1 MKMHAMDITII
12 ESHFTRAVKQVVAI
26 IMAFLI
32 ICTANAQTKFRKT
45 SSMFDGKTLNGW
57 KVVNLKDTS
66 LWSVEQ
72 GAITCHNHGELITA
86 NSFLQSEKEYQNFE
100 FRCLFRLSGDS
111 GFVNSGIQYRS
122 YVKNNGDVV
131 GYQADIGNG
140 YWGDLYDEHRR
151 GTLIKGD
158 SSILPQL
165 LNDAGWNS
173 YVIRVKNNF
182 HELYIN
188 GIKTLEY
195 VETDRKIPSKGIIA
209 LQIHGGGIA
218 KVEFKDIFITT
229 Y

>member
-1 MKMHAMDITII
+1 
-12 ESHFTRAVKQVVAI
+12 
-26 IMAFLI
+26 
-32 ICTANAQTKFRKT
+32 
-45 SSMFDGKTLNGW
+45 MFDGKTLNGW
-57 KVVNLKDTS
+57 KVVNSKDTS

-72 GAITCHNHGELITA
+72 GAITCHNRGKLIVS
-86 NSFLQSEKEYQNFE
+86 NSFLQSAKEYQNFE

-111 GFVNSGIQYRS
+111 GFINSGIQYRS
-122 YVKNNGDVV
+122 NVKKNGEVV

-151 GTLIKGD
+151 GTLVKGD

-165 LNDAGWNS
+165 LFDDGWNS
-173 YVIRVKNNF
+173 YIIRVKDNF

-188 GIKTLEY
+188 GIKTVEY
-195 VETDRKIPSKGIIA
+195 NEKDPAIPSKGIIA

-218 KVEFKDIFITT
+218 KVEFKDIFITI